1 MVAPQAF
8 ISYIHVSV
16 YTDFDVA
23 AINADITV
31 NYNSARVPFCMH
43 FNADINVLAMDV

>member
-1 MVAPQAF
+1 MVAPQSF

-23 AINADITV
+23 AINADITL
-31 NYNSARVPFCMH
+31 YKLH
-43 FNADINVLAMDV
+43 YKL